1 MPLDPTL
8 LERQFFPFVL
18 KADRYTGA
26 EVNLPTAPENPLL
39 RIALAFPDLYEL
51 GMSYLGLRI
60 LIHRAHQV
68 DGVAVERVF
77 MPWFD
82 AVRRLR
88 QLQLPLFTLEAK
100 TPLRELDLIGF
111 SLQYELHA
119 TNVLAMLDLGAVPLR
134 ACDRGES
141 DPIVLGG
148 GPLAYHPEPF
158 APFFDAV
165 AVGDGEDLL
174 PEILQVLRDGKLA
187 RKPRRMRL
195 RALGDITGVYLPGEY
210 EPRYRKTGAFIGWK
224 KRDASLPDVV
234 SARVTPVLLPE
245 YYPERPIVPTLEAT
259 HNRLVVEIAR
269 GCSRGCRFCGP
280 GMCNRP
286 VREKPIAG
294 ILREVEKCLDATGYG
309 ELSLLSLSTADYSR
323 LGELLD
329 ALQPLLEER
338 QTALSFPSLRPDRF
352 TPQMADRAAAG
363 TRTGLTFA
371 PEAATPR
378 LRQVINKA
386 TTDEDLLNAARL
398 AFERR
403 WKSLKLYFM
412 IGLPTETDEDAA
424 ALGALVKRIAGLGRE
439 FGGRNLNVSISPF
452 SPKPHTPFER
462 EGLLPAEDL
471 RRRIGLLKS
480 DLGRIR
486 SVHLE
491 VRDDEITRLETAIAR
506 GDRRLADVIE
516 TRYRAGG
523 IFDAW
528 SDGFSAS
535 RWREAFARNGL
546 DPDRLTGAIS
556 PDAQLPWK
564 LIQAGVSE
572 EFLEREREA
581 AARGE
586 FTPDCRAEDSNCHL
600 CGLHSHPDLPCPEI
614 PRIPA
619 YSADRTVRA
628 NADRSSKEYGSKEQS
643 SLGNQPIHR
652 YRLMYR
658 RTHQARYVAHL
669 DAVGA
674 LERALRRMRIRLEYT
689 AGMKPHPRLIASPP
703 LPVGMTSRA
712 EYLDF
717 GMEGEWKFT
726 AVEEPE
732 RYISAAAALVLP
744 PGFEAAALYPRPA
757 HSPSLGSLNVFLYRA
772 VPIKE
777 VDAAALEGAI
787 EAILTTPS
795 VPLLRTGTSSTR
807 ACDARPA
814 VWKLEREESG
824 AIWIGLK
831 STGGPMPRAVDILAL
846 ILKQSPEE
854 IPADWELERVD
865 MSWDLDGVRSHP
877 AEDAPQ
883 PISWVGETT

>member
-26 EVNLPTAPENPLL
+26 ELNLPTAPENPIL

-60 LIHRAHQV
+60 LIHCARRV
-68 DGVAVERVF
+68 EGVAVERVF

-82 AVRRLR
+82 AVQRLR
-88 QLQLPLFTLEAK
+88 RQRIPLFTLESK

-119 TNVLAMLDLGAVPLR
+119 TNVLAMLDLGGIPLR
-134 ACDRGES
+134 ACDRGEN

-174 PEILQVLRDGKLA
+174 PEILQVLREGKLG
-187 RKPRRMRL
+187 RKSRRMRL
-195 RALGDITGVYLPGEY
+195 RAFGDLDGVYLPGEY
-210 EPRYRKTGAFIGWK
+210 EPCCSKTGVFLGWK
-224 KRDASLPDVV
+224 KKDASLPDAV
-234 SARVTPVLLPE
+234 SARITRALLPE
-245 YYPERPIVPTLEAT
+245 YYPESPIVPTLEAT

-286 VREKPIAG
+286 VREKPVAE
-294 ILREVEKCLDATGYG
+294 ILREVETGLNATGYG

-323 LGELLD
+323 LEDLLD
-329 ALQPLLEER
+329 ALAPLLTAR
-338 QTALSFPSLRPDRF
+338 QTSLSFPSLRPDRF

-363 TRTGLTFA
+363 TRTGLTLA

-378 LRQVINKA
+378 LRGVINKA

-424 ALGALVKRIAGLGRE
+424 ALGELVKKIAGLARE
-439 FGGRNLNVSISPF
+439 FGGRNLNVSLSPF

-462 EGLLPAEDL
+462 EGLAPVEDL
-471 RRRIGLLKS
+471 DRRIGRLKS
-480 DLGRIR
+480 DLGRNRLIN
-486 SVHLE
+486 LE
-491 VRDDEITRLETAIAR
+491 VRDYEVTRLETAIAR
-506 GDRRLADVIE
+506 GDRRLADGIE
-516 TRYRAGG
+516 AAFRTGG

-535 RWREAFARNGL
+535 RWREALEKNGL
-546 DPDRLTGAIS
+546 DLDRLTGALS
-556 PDAQLPWK
+556 PDEPLPWK
-564 LIQAGVSE
+564 IIQAGISE
-572 EFLEREREA
+572 DFLEREREA
-581 AARGE
+581 AARSE

-600 CGLHSHPDLPCPEI
+600 CGLHLHPGMPCPEI
-614 PRIPA
+614 LRTPA
-619 YSADRTVRA
+619 YSADKTVRA
-628 NADRSSKEYGSKEQS
+628 SEDHP
-643 SLGNQPIHR
+643 PIHR
-652 YRLMYR
+652 YRLIYR
-658 RTHQARYVAHL
+658 RTHPARYVAHL
-669 DAVGA
+669 DAVAA
-674 LERALRRMRIRLEYT
+674 LERALRRLRIRLEYT

-717 GMEGEWKFT
+717 GMEGEWKFSGGEG
-726 AVEEPE
+726 AE
-732 RYISAAAALVLP
+732 RCVSAAASLILP
-744 PGFEAAALYPRPA
+744 PGFEAVSLFPRPA

-772 VPIKE
+772 VSFRE
-777 VDAAALEGAI
+777 VDAVAVEREIEGFLAAQ
-787 EAILTTPS
+787 S
-795 VPLLRTGTSSTR
+795 VPLLRTGPDSTR
-807 ACDARPA
+807 VCDARPA
-814 VWKLEREESG
+814 VWKLEREAAG
-824 AIWIGLK
+824 AILIGMK
-831 STGGPMPRAVDILAL
+831 SAGGPMPRALDLLAL
-846 ILKQSPEE
+846 LVKQSPEE
-854 IPADWELERVD
+854 ILSEWALERVD
-865 MSWDLDGVRSHP
+865 MSWDLEGVRSHP
-877 AEDAPQ
+877 AEGSPQ
-883 PISWVGETT
+883 MLSWVGETT